1 MYLENKN
8 MLFKVTSGETEN
20 LIQSAINEVDKKNFQ
35 LKISLKS
42 DNINTLYESSHQI
55 LKLKNTF
62 TIKFNSSIY
71 KTLLFL
77 YYDKS
82 VNFFEAK
89 NKNYLVS
96 FNLEKPIFIE
106 FPLNTNLEQKEIEAE
121 LVETLEVLRKKG
133 LNFGFESQSLT
144 QEIISTFLN
153 ENYFQKWTHK
163 WNCNLRDY
171 TEILPWSFVDS

>member
-1 MYLENKN
+1 M
-8 MLFKVTSGETEN
+8 
-20 LIQSAINEVDKKNFQ
+20 
-35 LKISLKS
+35 
-42 DNINTLYESSHQI
+42 
-55 LKLKNTF
+55 
-62 TIKFNSSIY
+62 
-71 KTLLFL
+71 
-77 YYDKS
+77 
-82 VNFFEAK
+82 
-89 NKNYLVS
+89 
-96 FNLEKPIFIE
+96 
-106 FPLNTNLEQKEIEAE
+106 NTNLEQKEIEAE